1 MAAESVRVIVRC
13 RPLNTRELELE
24 CKKIIEIVGETGQ
37 CSIKHPSDKKC
48 PPKNFFFDGA
58 FDMSSTTEQIYSDIC
73 YPLVEGVTEG
83 YNGTIFAYGQTGCGK
98 SFTMQGLPEDASQR
112 GIIPRAFDHVFETIS
127 VSQNTKFLVYASFLE
142 IYNEEIRDLLARDV
156 KTKLDLKEHPEKGVY
171 VAGLSVHKVSSVDEC
186 QVIMGTGWKNRST
199 GATLMNAESSRS
211 HSIFTIHLEMID
223 RDPQLATEK
232 IKAGKLNLVDL
243 AGSER
248 QAKTGAAGDRLR
260 EATKI
265 NLSLSALGNVISALV
280 DAKVKHIPYRDSKL
294 TRLLQ
299 DSLGGNTKTL
309 MIACLSPA
317 DNNYDETLST
327 LRYANRAKN
336 IQNKPKINEDPKD
349 ALLRQYQD
357 EIARLRQLLEERP
370 STVQTSD
377 LISSGNSSD
386 IFANAEERERLRQE
400 YETKLREKEAQYN
413 AEAADKAKLLEE
425 IQRLRSVHD
434 SKFVLPGEHENDLL
448 LEESRI
454 LRHHTRKTES
464 VGVSTTGTASAVANE
479 QYAFVGTSDSLAC
492 SSVLVIDQEGT
503 LQSQDVDDKFTM
515 KHKGLLITAPKS
527 TASRNAIIRSVDGKL
542 TNRTLAQST
551 AKLALESLT
560 RDELLERLSM
570 LEAGMVGGEEASNPE
585 IRARHSRRQKYA
597 EERRRRLEQ
606 ANAAL
611 EDEGIMVGIYETI
624 QEELCH
630 KNKLLQREKQKNM
643 SLRMELSD
651 IQSEFEQDR
660 SDYLDT
666 IRRQQ
671 RQMDLL
677 QAIID
682 RIQPCI
688 RRDSNY
694 YNVDKIKR
702 IAKFDEEKNEWVLPQ
717 MTVERTHFPLA
728 VTDSPRATADLPEG
742 LGPLNSL
749 RVAGVARDMEKEN
762 EEEARYYAKLASR
775 TQSQPNY
782 FANRRANQLLID
794 AAALS
799 SGANRAASVST
810 TLSPNIHSTCF
821 GLGTAPSDTNTL
833 PQNSTGALPGALD
846 DVFHSSS
853 KRHSKFESRLKN
865 SQSPTAYGK
874 QNSPSYRKPK

>member
-1 MAAESVRVIVRC
+1 
-13 RPLNTRELELE
+13 
-24 CKKIIEIVGETGQ
+24 
-37 CSIKHPSDKKC
+37 
-48 PPKNFFFDGA
+48 
-58 FDMSSTTEQIYSDIC
+58 MSSTTEQIYSDIC

-448 LEESRI
+448 LEE
-454 LRHHTRKTES
+454 
-464 VGVSTTGTASAVANE
+464 
-479 QYAFVGTSDSLAC
+479 YSLAC

-794 AAALS
+794 A
-799 SGANRAASVST
+799 G
-810 TLSPNIHSTCF
+810 
-821 GLGTAPSDTNTL
+821 
-833 PQNSTGALPGALD
+833 
-846 DVFHSSS
+846 
-853 KRHSKFESRLKN
+853 KRHLDWMLGLMPN
-865 SQSPTAYGK
+865 C
-874 QNSPSYRKPK
+874 SYSGSGIVRF